1 MTWGRERKRERE
13 GGEREG
19 GENNIKILQWKKH
32 KTKLMST
39 EWEKLKYVDPTL
51 LLNNYAHWSVS
62 LEMKIPIH
70 KTLPLFAIVW
80 GQPRLIS
87 TPSHWSSTC
96 LAASSSVTGSLAQ
109 N

>member
-1 MTWGRERKRERE
+1 MKEAQNKAYVNR
-13 GGEREG
+13 
-19 GENNIKILQWKKH
+19 
-32 KTKLMST
+32 M
-39 EWEKLKYVDPTL
+39 EKLKYADLTL
-51 LLNNYAHWSVS
+51 LLDNYAHWSVS